1 MPEQTND
8 KITFYNSSNIP
19 LPALT
24 EKADTQEL
32 QDELLVRRL
41 NLAFNLGREFER
53 AEIVQSQQES
63 EEFVKMQ
70 MDQRKA

>member
-24 EKADTQEL
+24 EKAVTQEL
-32 QDELLVRRL
+32 QEEFGTRLATIRAIADKLDELNRV
-41 NLAFNLGREFER
+41 EETK
-53 AEIVQSQQES
+53 EQS
-63 EEFVKMQ
+63 
-70 MDQRKA
+70 

>member
-1 MPEQTND
+1 MTEQV
-8 KITFYNSSNIP
+8 KFYSIYNIP

-24 EKADTQEL
+24 EKALTQEL

-41 NLAFNLGREFER
+41 NIAFNLGREFER